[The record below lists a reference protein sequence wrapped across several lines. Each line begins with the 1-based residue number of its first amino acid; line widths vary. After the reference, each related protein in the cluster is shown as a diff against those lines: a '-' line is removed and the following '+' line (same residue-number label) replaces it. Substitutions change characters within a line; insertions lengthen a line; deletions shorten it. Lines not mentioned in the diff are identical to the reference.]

1 MKNHTIVSLATP
13 FGYSSI
19 AVIRLSGSLS
29 FFIALK
35 LSRYKKKP
43 KHLLTKVLS
52 VFSDS
57 GKKIDKCVFTF
68 FKGPVSYTGEDVVEI
83 SCHGNPTIAQM
94 IINRSVDLG
103 ASLAEPGE
111 YTKRAFLN
119 GKMSLSQAE
128 SVALL
133 ISSRSKKAV
142 YSNSRNIEGASAKK
156 IKEIKNDLLSALSIL
171 EYELDVS
178 EDDHLTK
185 QSILKSDKTLK
196 NNCLELSS
204 LCDSYALGSAY
215 NNGFRVVIV
224 GQPNVGKSTLMNA
237 LLGLN
242 RSITSKTPGTTRD
255 TITQS
260 IVLGGCPI
268 TLVDTAGFRKSK
280 DLVEQEGVRRG
291 ELETEKADLVLSVF
305 CQGTEPI
312 ENNELR
318 KQIMVYNKIDKHKE
332 KLKKGDVVL
341 VSALKNKGI
350 KKLLSKIQLSLFKPS
365 EHTGD
370 LLINTERQLQAIK
383 TSLGHN
389 QKAIKLL
396 KQKTVLIEL
405 VSHETRKA
413 IDSLDV
419 FLGKSTTDDI
429 LDQVFSNFC
438 VGK

>member
-13 FGYSSI
+13 YGYSSI
-19 AVIRLSGSLS
+19 AVIRISGGLS
-29 FFIALK
+29 FFIALR
-35 LSRYKKKP
+35 LSRSKKKP
-43 KHLLTKVLS
+43 KNLLTKILS
-52 VFSDS
+52 VFSEN

-68 FKGPVSYTGEDVVEI
+68 FKGPFSYTGEDVVEI
-83 SCHGNPTIAQM
+83 SCHGNPTITQM
-94 IINRSVDLG
+94 IINRSIDLG

-142 YSNSRNIEGASAKK
+142 YSNSKNIEGGSAKK
-156 IKEIKNDLLSALSIL
+156 IKEIKNNLLSALSIL

-185 QSILKSDKTLK
+185 ESIKKSTKILK
-196 NNCLELSS
+196 NNGLELTS
-204 LCDSYALGSAY
+204 LRDSYTLGSAY

-237 LLGLN
+237 LLGLD

-280 DLVEQEGVRRG
+280 DLIEQEGVRRG
-291 ELETEKADLVLSVF
+291 EIETNRADLVLSVF

-312 ENNELR
+312 ENNKLK
-318 KQIMVYNKIDKHKE
+318 KQILVYNKVDKHK
-332 KLKKGDVVL
+332 KKIKKGNAVL
-341 VSALKNKGI
+341 VSALKNRGI
-350 KKLLSKIQLSLFKPS
+350 KELLSKIQLSLFKPS

-383 TSLGHN
+383 KSLGHS
-389 QKAIKLL
+389 QKAVKIL
-396 KQKTVLIEL
+396 KQKPVLIEL

>member
-1 MKNHTIVSLATP
+1 MKKHTIVSLATP

-19 AVIRLSGSLS
+19 AIIRLSGSLS

-35 LSRYKKKP
+35 LSRSKKHP
-43 KHLLTKVLS
+43 KHLLTKILS
-52 VFSDS
+52 VFSNN

-68 FKGPVSYTGEDVVEI
+68 FKGPFSYTGEDVVEI
-83 SCHGNPTIAQM
+83 SCHGNPTITQM
-94 IINRSVDLG
+94 IINRSIDLG

-142 YSNSRNIEGASAKK
+142 YSNSKNIEGGSAKK
-156 IKEIKNDLLSALSIL
+156 IKEIKNNLLSALSIL

-178 EDDHLTK
+178 EDDHLTRE
-185 QSILKSDKTLK
+185 SIEKSTKILK
-196 NNCLELSS
+196 NNSLELAY
-204 LCDSYALGSAY
+204 LRDSYTLGSAY

-237 LLGLN
+237 LLGLD

-255 TITQS
+255 TITQN

-280 DLVEQEGVRRG
+280 NLIEQEGVRRG
-291 ELETEKADLVLSVF
+291 EIETNRADLVLSVF

-312 ENNELR
+312 ENNELK
-318 KQIMVYNKIDKHKE
+318 KQILVYNKTDKHK
-332 KLKKGDVVL
+332 KKIKKGNAVL

-350 KKLLSKIQLSLFKPS
+350 KELLSKIQLSLFKPS

-383 TSLGHN
+383 KSLSHS
-389 QKAIKLL
+389 QKAVKIL
-396 KQKTVLIEL
+396 KQKPVLIEL

-429 LDQVFSNFC
+429 LNQVFSNFC

>member
-19 AVIRLSGSLS
+19 ATIRLSGSLS

-35 LSRYKKKP
+35 LSRSKKNP
-43 KHLLTKVLS
+43 KHLLTKIRS
-52 VFSDS
+52 VFSNS

-68 FKGPVSYTGEDVVEI
+68 FKGPFSYTGEDVVEI
-83 SCHGNPTIAQM
+83 SCHGNPTITRM
-94 IINRSVDLG
+94 IINRSIELG

-142 YSNSRNIEGASAKK
+142 YSNSKNIEGGSAKK
-156 IKEIKNDLLSALSIL
+156 IKEIKNNLLSALSIL

-185 QSILKSDKTLK
+185 KSIKKSTKVLK
-196 NNCLELSS
+196 NNSLELAS

-237 LLGLN
+237 LLGLD

-280 DLVEQEGVRRG
+280 DLIEQEGVRRG
-291 ELETEKADLVLSVF
+291 EIEIERADLVLSVF
-305 CQGTEPI
+305 CQGAEPV
-312 ENNELR
+312 ENKELR
-318 KQIMVYNKIDKHKE
+318 KQILVYNKTDKHK
-332 KLKKGDVVL
+332 KKIKKDNAVL

-350 KKLLSKIQLSLFKPS
+350 KELLSKIQLSLFKPS

-383 TSLGHN
+383 KSLGHS
-389 QKAIKLL
+389 QKAVKIL
-396 KQKTVLIEL
+396 KQKPVLIEL

>member
-19 AVIRLSGSLS
+19 ATIRLSGSLS

-35 LSRYKKKP
+35 LSRSKKNP
-43 KHLLTKVLS
+43 KHLLTKIRS
-52 VFSDS
+52 VFSNS

-68 FKGPVSYTGEDVVEI
+68 FKGPFSYTGEDVVEI
-83 SCHGNPTIAQM
+83 SCHGNPTITRM
-94 IINRSVDLG
+94 IINRSIELG

-142 YSNSRNIEGASAKK
+142 YSNSKNIDGGSAKK
-156 IKEIKNDLLSALSIL
+156 IKKIKNGLLNTLSML

-178 EDDHLTK
+178 EDEHLTK
-185 QSILKSDKTLK
+185 QSIRKSTKILK
-196 NNCLELSS
+196 NNCLELGV
-204 LCDSYALGSAY
+204 LCKSYTLSSAY

-224 GQPNVGKSTLMNA
+224 GRPNVGKSTLMNA
-237 LLGLN
+237 LLGSN
-242 RSITSKTPGTTRD
+242 RSITSRTPGTTRD
-255 TITQS
+255 TITQDV
-260 IVLGGCPI
+260 VLGGCPI
-268 TLVDTAGFRKSK
+268 TLVDTAGFRKSQNPI
-280 DLVEQEGVRRG
+280 EQEGVRRG
-291 ELETEKADLVLSVF
+291 EFETEKADLVLSVF
-305 CQGTEPI
+305 CKGIKPI
-312 ENNELR
+312 ENNELK
-318 KQIMVYNKIDKHKE
+318 KQILVYNKIDKHK
-332 KLKKGDVVL
+332 KRIKKGSAVL

-350 KKLLSKIQLSLFKPS
+350 KELLSKIQLSLFKPS

-370 LLINTERQLQAIK
+370 LLISTERQLQSIK
-383 TSLGHN
+383 TSLNHSK
-389 QKAIKLL
+389 KAVKFL
-396 KQKTVLIEL
+396 KQNPVLIEL

-429 LDQVFSNFC
+429 LDQVFSSFC

>member
-35 LSRYKKKP
+35 LSRSKKNP
-43 KHLLTKVLS
+43 KHLLTKIVS
-52 VFSDS
+52 VFSDG

-68 FKGPVSYTGEDVVEI
+68 FKGPFSYTGEDVVEI
-83 SCHGNPTIAQM
+83 SCHGNPTITQM
-94 IINRSVDLG
+94 IINRSIDLG

-142 YSNSRNIEGASAKK
+142 YSNSKNIEGGSAKK
-156 IKEIKNDLLSALSIL
+156 IKEIKNDLLGALSIL

-178 EDDHLTK
+178 EDEDLTEK
-185 QSILKSDKTLK
+185 SIKKSTKVLK
-196 NNCLELSS
+196 NNCLELAY
-204 LCDSYALGSAY
+204 LRDSYTLGSAY

-237 LLGLN
+237 LIGLN

-280 DLVEQEGVRRG
+280 NLIEQEGVRRG
-291 ELETEKADLVLSVF
+291 ELEIERADLVLSVF
-305 CQGTEPI
+305 CSGSEPVEKI
-312 ENNELR
+312 KFR
-318 KQIMVYNKIDKHKE
+318 KQILVYNKTDKHKE
-332 KLKKGDVVL
+332 KIKESGAVL

-350 KKLLSKIQLSLFKPS
+350 KKLLNKIQSSLFRPS

-389 QKAIKLL
+389 QKAVKLL
-396 KQKTVLIEL
+396 KQKPVLMEL

>member
-1 MKNHTIVSLATP
+1 VKNHTIVSLATP

-35 LSRYKKKP
+35 LSRSKKNP
-43 KHLLTKVLS
+43 KHLLTKIIS

-68 FKGPVSYTGEDVVEI
+68 FKGPFSYTGEDVVEI
-83 SCHGNPTIAQM
+83 SCHGNPTITQM
-94 IINRSVDLG
+94 IINRCVDLG

-142 YSNSRNIEGASAKK
+142 YSNSKNIEGESAKK

-178 EDDHLTK
+178 EDDHLTNK
-185 QSILKSDKTLK
+185 SIKKSTKILK
-196 NNCLELSS
+196 NNCLELAS
-204 LCDSYALGSAY
+204 LRDSYNQSSAY

-255 TITQS
+255 TITQN

-305 CQGTEPI
+305 CQGTEPV
-312 ENNELR
+312 ENIKLR
-318 KQIMVYNKIDKHKE
+318 KQIMVYNKVDKHKD
-332 KLKKGDVVL
+332 KIKKDGVVL

-350 KKLLSKIQLSLFKPS
+350 KKLLNTIQLSLFKPS

-383 TSLGHN
+383 TSLSHN
-389 QKAIKLL
+389 QKAVKLL

-429 LDQVFSNFC
+429 LDQVFSSFC

>member
-13 FGYSSI
+13 LGYSSI
-19 AVIRLSGSLS
+19 AVIRLSGSIS

-35 LSRYKKKP
+35 LSRSKKNQ
-43 KHLLTKVLS
+43 KHPTTKILS

-57 GKKIDKCVFTF
+57 GKKIDTCVFTF
-68 FKGPVSYTGEDVVEI
+68 FKGPFSYTGEDVVEI
-83 SCHGNPTIAQM
+83 SCHGNPTITKM
-94 IINRSVDLG
+94 IINRSIDLG

-142 YSNSRNIEGASAKK
+142 YSNSKNIDGGSAKK
-156 IKEIKNDLLSALSIL
+156 IKEIKNNLLIALSIL

-185 QSILKSDKTLK
+185 KSIEKSTKILK
-196 NNCLELSS
+196 NNCLELSY
-204 LCDSYALGSAY
+204 LRDSYTLGSAY

-224 GQPNVGKSTLMNA
+224 GEPNVGKSTLMNA
-237 LLGLN
+237 LLGLD

-291 ELETEKADLVLSVF
+291 ALEIERADLVLSVF
-305 CQGTEPI
+305 CHGTEPI
-312 ENNELR
+312 ENNQLR
-318 KQIMVYNKIDKHKE
+318 KQILVFNKTDKHKE
-332 KLKKGDVVL
+332 KIKKSGAVFI
-341 VSALKNKGI
+341 SALKNKGI
-350 KKLLSKIQLSLFKPS
+350 KELLSKIQQSLFNPL

-383 TSLGHN
+383 TSLGHS
-389 QKAIKLL
+389 QKAVKLL
-396 KQKTVLIEL
+396 KQKPILIEL

-429 LDQVFSNFC
+429 LNQVFSNFC

>member
-13 FGYSSI
+13 FGFSSI

-35 LSRYKKKP
+35 LSKSKRKP
-43 KHLLTKVLS
+43 NQLSTKVLS
-52 VFSDS
+52 VFSED
-57 GKKIDKCVFTF
+57 GEKIDKCVFTF
-68 FKGPVSYTGEDVVEI
+68 FKGPFSYTGEDVVEI
-83 SCHGNPTIAQM
+83 SCHGNPTITKM
-94 IINRSVDLG
+94 IINRSIILG

-111 YTKRAFLN
+111 YTRRAFLN

-142 YSNSRNIEGASAKK
+142 YSNSKNIEGGSAKK
-156 IKEIKNDLLSALSIL
+156 IKEIKNGLLNTLSIL

-185 QSILKSDKTLK
+185 QSISKSYKTLK
-196 NNCLELSS
+196 NNCLDLSD
-204 LCDSYALGSAY
+204 LCDSYTLGSAY

-237 LLGLN
+237 LLGSD

-255 TITQS
+255 TITQN
-260 IVLGGCPI
+260 IVLGGCPV

-280 DLVEQEGVRRG
+280 DLIEQEGVRRG
-291 ELETEKADLVLSVF
+291 ELEIERADLVLSVF
-305 CQGTEPI
+305 CKGLEPI
-312 ENNELR
+312 ENNEL
-318 KQIMVYNKIDKHKE
+318 KSQILVYNKTDKHK
-332 KLKKGDVVL
+332 KKIKKSSAVL

-350 KKLLSKIQLSLFKPS
+350 KELLGKIELSLFKPS
-365 EHTGD
+365 EYSGD
-370 LLINTERQLQAIK
+370 LLINTERQFQAIK
-383 TSLGHN
+383 TSLSHS
-389 QKAIKLL
+389 KEAVRLL
-396 KQKTVLIEL
+396 KQNPVLIEL
-405 VSHETRKA
+405 VSDETRKA

-429 LDQVFSNFC
+429 LNQVFSNFC

>member
-29 FFIALK
+29 FYIALK
-35 LSRYKKKP
+35 LSRSKKKP
-43 KHLLTKVLS
+43 EHLLTKILP
-52 VFSDS
+52 VFSEN
-57 GKKIDKCVFTF
+57 GKKIDRCVFTF
-68 FKGPVSYTGEDVVEI
+68 FKSPFSYTGEDVVEV
-83 SCHGNPTIAQM
+83 SCHGNPTITKM
-94 IINRSVDLG
+94 IINRSIILG

-142 YSNSRNIEGASAKK
+142 YSNSKNIEGGSAKK
-156 IKEIKNDLLSALSIL
+156 IKEIKDSLLNTLSIL

-178 EDDHLTK
+178 EDEHLTE
-185 QSILKSDKTLK
+185 QSISKSDKTLK

-204 LCDSYALGSAY
+204 LCDSYTLGSAY
-215 NNGFRVVIV
+215 NSGFRVVIV

-237 LLGLN
+237 LLGSD

-255 TITQS
+255 TITQD
-260 IVLGGCPI
+260 IVVGGCPV

-280 DLVEQEGVRRG
+280 DLIEQEGVRRG
-291 ELETEKADLVLSVF
+291 ELEIERADLVLSVF
-305 CQGTEPI
+305 CKESEPV
-312 ENNELR
+312 ENSEFK
-318 KQIMVYNKIDKHKE
+318 KQILVYNKTDKHKE
-332 KLKKGDVVL
+332 KIKKSGVVF

-350 KKLLSKIQLSLFKPS
+350 KELLSKIQLSLFKQS
-365 EHTGD
+365 EHSSD
-370 LLINTERQLQAIK
+370 LIINTERQFQAIK
-383 TSLGHN
+383 TSLKHSKKAVELLN
-389 QKAIKLL
+389 QNP
-396 KQKTVLIEL
+396 VLIEL

-429 LDQVFSNFC
+429 LNQVFSNFC

>member
-29 FFIALK
+29 FSIALK
-35 LSRYKKKP
+35 LSKSKKKP
-43 KHLLTKVLS
+43 KKLLTKILS
-52 VFSDS
+52 VFAGD
-57 GKKIDKCVFTF
+57 GKKIDRCVFTF
-68 FKGPVSYTGEDVVEI
+68 FKGPFSYTGEDVVEI
-83 SCHGNPTIAQM
+83 SCHGNPTITRM
-94 IINRSVDLG
+94 IINRSTSLG

-142 YSNSRNIEGASAKK
+142 YSNSKNIEGGSAEK
-156 IKEIKNDLLSALSIL
+156 IKEIKNSLLNTLSML

-178 EDDHLTK
+178 EDEHLTK
-185 QSILKSDKTLK
+185 KSIKKSTKVLK
-196 NNCLELSS
+196 NNCLKLSV
-204 LCDSYALGSAY
+204 LCDSYTLSSAY
-215 NNGFRVVIV
+215 NNGFRVAIV

-237 LLGLN
+237 LLGSD

-280 DLVEQEGVRRG
+280 NPIEQEGVRRG
-291 ELETEKADLVLSVF
+291 EVETKRADLVLSVF
-305 CQGTEPI
+305 CDGSEPI
-312 ENNELR
+312 ENNELK
-318 KQIMVYNKIDKHKE
+318 KQIFVYNKTDKHKE
-332 KLKKGDVVL
+332 KIKKGNTIP

-350 KKLLSKIQLSLFKPS
+350 KELLSKIQSSLFKQS

-383 TSLGHN
+383 TSLGHS
-389 QKAIKLL
+389 KEAIKLL
-396 KQKTVLIEL
+396 KQNPVLIEL
-405 VSHETRKA
+405 VSHETRRA

-429 LDQVFSNFC
+429 LDRVFSSFC